1 MGTRLASVAR
11 GIKTPAQ
18 LQQLCRNVTHAQ
30 KASELPATQDDILNV
45 CHKLAGIVMDQAD
58 AFSVI
63 EQAAWESDRL
73 IETMG
78 LHINELESALAAAQV
93 PGQHHLA

>member
-1 MGTRLASVAR
+1 
-11 GIKTPAQ
+11 
-18 LQQLCRNVTHAQ
+18 
-30 KASELPATQDDILNV
+30 
-45 CHKLAGIVMDQAD
+45 MDQAD

-78 LHINELESALAAAQV
+78 LHINELESALAAAQAQLEDSVHYSDTAFRRIKSVLHNV
-93 PGQHHLA
+93 PGTVPASKEADRYLALA